1 MEAFFGS
8 DRQSQFWRALLT
20 RDQQNTSI
28 RAPEVSANRIMLLS
42 LPVNAKHSRQKNQAL
57 QMLLAVQV
65 NAGWRELSGAGDRL
79 WRKRRAARTVA
90 ALRRLMPLSPS
101 ADFRFLRRVRAFFSA
116 AIIMRLLPSTAV
128 PTHSSNRSRP
138 FARHR
143 FIPRPRNSTEMR
155 PSIPARKRWPSLNG
169 RLFS

>member
-1 MEAFFGS
+1 MNHLATPALGESFAVEIQASLVSVTKRQVSELGAEIFTGKSAKSLRPESASGGGMEAFFGS

-65 NAGWRELSGAGDRL
+65 NAGWRELPGAGDRL
-79 WRKRRAARTVA
+79 WRKRRAA
-90 ALRRLMPLSPS
+90 PSP
-101 ADFRFLRRVRAFFSA
+101 
-116 AIIMRLLPSTAV
+116 
-128 PTHSSNRSRP
+128 
-138 FARHR
+138 
-143 FIPRPRNSTEMR
+143 
-155 PSIPARKRWPSLNG
+155 
-169 RLFS
+169 

>member
-28 RAPEVSANRIMLLS
+28 RAPEASANRIMLLS
-42 LPVNAKHSRQKNQAL
+42 LRINAKHSRQKNQAL

-65 NAGWRELSGAGDRL
+65 NAGWRELPGAGDRL

-90 ALRRLMPLSPS
+90 ALAPYATFSICRLSL
-101 ADFRFLRRVRAFFSA
+101 
-116 AIIMRLLPSTAV
+116 
-128 PTHSSNRSRP
+128 
-138 FARHR
+138 FATCSCVLQRCNYH
-143 FIPRPRNSTEMR
+143 EVV
-155 PSIPARKRWPSLNG
+155 G
-169 RLFS
+169 